1 MKLTKKYEMIILLTE
16 EFTDNEVKKWLV
28 NCIKNLK
35 TFKIFDV
42 TITLRGK
49 QKLAYSIKNERK
61 AHYIHLYFFGTPKYI
76 KTFLNRLKLDSKV
89 LRHLLINK

>member
-1 MKLTKKYEMIILLTE
+1 MILLTE

-35 TFKIFDV
+35 IFKIFDV

-49 QKLAYSIKNERK
+49 QKLAYSIKNK
-61 AHYIHLYFFGTPKYI
+61 QKGHYIHLYFFGTPEYI
-76 KTFLNRLKLDSKV
+76 KTFLNELELDSKV
-89 LRHLLINK
+89 LRHILIRK